1 MMLKKFSSNFKKNY
15 YCRLCETK
23 QLTKVIDLGRTPLA
37 NSFSSKIKRKE
48 LLVPLGVDFCNNCFH
63 LQLTHI
69 ANPKKMFENY
79 LYVSGTSNVTRSHFR
94 SYSEDL
100 KKIFKKDKK
109 IKILDIASNDGTF
122 LKNFKSKK
130 FDCYGIDPAKNL
142 NKDINNKNI
151 KIMTGFFSEKKSLE
165 IKSKYGDYDI
175 ITANNVFAHVDN
187 LIDFSKGVKN
197 ILNKDGIFVFEV
209 SYLIEVL
216 KRNTFDTIYHEHMSF
231 HSYYPLESFFKK
243 LDMRIYDYK
252 LSKVQGGSIRFYVCH
267 KNGKFKKNKKINVLK
282 LMELKDFKINKS
294 QTYKKMQGVIYEKK
308 IKIKKMISYLI
319 SQKKTLIGYGAAAKT
334 TTLLNYFGITN
345 KHFKFIVDDNPLK
358 QNKFTPG
365 TRIPIKSSHNIY
377 KENIDYIFL
386 LSWNFSNSI
395 ILKHKKFVKNG
406 GVFLDIHSI

>member
-1 MMLKKFSSNFKKNY
+1 MMLKKFLSNYKKNY
-15 YCRLCETK
+15 RCRLCEDSR
-23 QLTKVIDLGRTPLA
+23 LTKVIDLGKTPLA
-37 NSFSSKIKRKE
+37 NSFSSIIKKKE
-48 LLVPLGVDFCNNCFH
+48 LLVPLGVDLCESCFH

-79 LYVSGTSNVTRSHFR
+79 LYVSGTSRVTRNHFK
-94 SYSEDL
+94 SYSENL
-100 KKIFKKDKK
+100 KKIFKKNKK

-142 NKDINNKNI
+142 NKDISNKNI
-151 KIMTGFFSEKKSLE
+151 KIMTGFFSEKKSSE
-165 IKSKYGDYDI
+165 IKSNYGDYDI

-209 SYLIEVL
+209 SYLIEVI

-231 HSYYPLESFFKK
+231 HSYYPLEFFFKK
-243 LDMRIYDYK
+243 LDMRVYDYK
-252 LSKVQGGSIRFYVCH
+252 FTKVQGGSIRFYVCH
-267 KNGKFKKNKKINVLK
+267 KNGKFKKNKNLDTLK
-282 LMELKDFKINKS
+282 LIELKNFKINKS
-294 QTYKKMQGVIYEKK
+294 QTYKKMQGIIYKK
-308 IKIKKMISYLI
+308 KNRIKKMISQLI

-334 TTLLNYFGITN
+334 TTLLNYFGITY

-365 TRIPIKSSHNIY
+365 TKIPIKSSYNIY
-377 KENIDYIFL
+377 KANVDYIFL
-386 LSWNFSNSI
+386 LSWNFSKSI
-395 ILKHKKFVKNG
+395 IQKHKKFIKKG
-406 GVFLDIHSI
+406 GVFIDIHSI